1 MAKSRAYGL
10 ASLKKKPKR
19 FVTGGEI
26 IGIYDDLFGRRP
38 DDEGLAYW
46 SDALKGKTRAEAYA
60 MIGGAAKN
68 EDKSAVDD
76 AEVAEKAIKAA
87 YEEQLGRKADP
98 EGLAYYKAKV
108 LSGEGDINRIS
119 SELDRSTEGYNYDAE
134 RLVSSYRQNFG
145 RNPDQ
150 EGFQFWMG
158 EEDKASSGI
167 GALSDAFRSAASGTD
182 IAAAAAAPEGG
193 YTSMDLSALR
203 ADPYAGLYANE
214 NPYLFDLTPE
224 QKANLVN
231 VSQTQAGQYIQFTNP
246 VTGRPVI
253 SRANPD
259 GTFTSISG
267 DDVLQAANVRG
278 AMDLALNS
286 GALTQKKYDE
296 IQAKILNAPAG
307 TTMSW
312 DEIYSTLSAPQARVI
327 LNNMGIQIGE
337 DADPVK
343 ALAESSARNELVTNS
358 IIQNGLSAGTIPS
371 TRLIGQTAQAS
382 GQAYPFT
389 EEAMKTAVP
398 RNVFY
403 VDDTIRNVG
412 TRLGNVA
419 PVERASLTPEFFARP
434 ADTSTTTTTPTTP
447 ATQTPLPRLE
457 TYANRALL
465 GEDAPGFAPAVFGIP
480 GQVGQMYQD
489 VLGRAPDP
497 EGMAFWANY
506 VGRGVSPQEM
516 AAFRAA
522 AEPEIASIG
531 GRYTAENPYTGPVA
545 YLPPAAPAPYA
556 GVPAAPGRP
565 AENVSPE
572 YQGAQDVAAAIG
584 AARGVGKAEGGLAT
598 LAEQVQSAGRGD
610 DTMLVHMTPN
620 EVAGLQALAMQMGG
634 SGTVNPETGLPE
646 FGWLDKAWKNLL
658 KPVRKVARGLGP
670 IGSIIGAYFGGPIG
684 AAIVSG
690 LQNKEKTFDF
700 GRAATAAAAT
710 YIGGKIVSG
719 MGGMTGAPA
728 GGESLVSGAP
738 PVGGEVVGDVIGGSS
753 GVTITPIAPTGG
765 ELASAAPAAPIS
777 DISFPS
783 SSVPAGAP
791 PDLGSAMFDI
801 AKEGA
806 KAVGID
812 TPAKALF
819 AGTQAVSAIKGYQ
832 DQKNYEEDYAR
843 ALEDEEE
850 RQRRLREQ
858 AYATMRANPINFG
871 AEGGVM
877 VTDEPGEDL
886 AAGGL
891 KEGSFIV
898 PADVVAHLGNGSTD
912 AGLKALA
919 KKYGAKP
926 IKGPGD
932 GMSDSIPTH
941 IEGKQRA
948 RVADGEAIIEPMVTQ
963 KVGAK
968 NLYAMMDKVRKART
982 GTTKQGKEINPMRY
996 MPA

>member
-1 MAKSRAYGL
+1 MSKSSAYGL
-10 ASLKKKPKR
+10 ASLKKQPKR

-26 IGIYDDLFGRRP
+26 IGIYEDLFGRRP
-38 DDEGLAYW
+38 DDDGLKYW
-46 SDALKGKTRAEAYA
+46 TEALQGKTRAEAYA
-60 MIGGAAKN
+60 QIGGAAGGQDVK
-68 EDKSAVDD
+68 EVDSK
-76 AEVAEKAIKAA
+76 EIAEKAIKAA
-87 YEEQLGRKADP
+87 YEEQLGRKADDA
-98 EGLAYYKAKV
+98 GLKYYTDKV
-108 LSGEGDINRIS
+108 LAGEADINKIS
-119 SELDRSTEGYNYDAE
+119 ADLDRSTEGYNYDAE

-145 RNPDQ
+145 RDPDQ
-150 EGFQFWMG
+150 AGFQYWMG

-167 GALSDAFRSAASGTD
+167 GALSDAFRAAASGKD

-193 YTSMDLSALR
+193 YTSMDLEALR
-203 ADPYAGLYANE
+203 ADPYAGLYASE
-214 NPYLFDLTPE
+214 NPYLFDLSPE
-224 QKANLVN
+224 QRANLVN

-278 AMDLALNS
+278 AMNLALSS
-286 GALTQKKYDE
+286 GALTQAKYNE
-296 IQAKILNAPAG
+296 IESKILNAPAG
-307 TTMSW
+307 TTMPWS
-312 DEIYSTLSAPQARVI
+312 EIYSTLSAPQARVI

-337 DADPVK
+337 DADPVA
-343 ALAESSARNELVTNS
+343 ALAESSARNELVTQS
-358 IIQNGLSAGTIPS
+358 IIQNGLTLGTIPS
-371 TRLIGQTAQAS
+371 TRLIGQTAQAT

-389 EEAMKTAVP
+389 EEAMRAAVP
-398 RNVFY
+398 RNIFY
-403 VDDTIRNVG
+403 TQDTLNNLG
-412 TRLGNVA
+412 TRLGNA
-419 PVERASLTPEFFARP
+419 PPVTRQSLTPEFFGVTPGMTKKEADDILAIRP
-434 ADTSTTTTTPTTP
+434 SGP
-447 ATQTPLPRLE
+447 APLPTPFQ
-457 TYANRALL
+457 TYADRPLL
-465 GEDAPGFAPAVFGIP
+465 GGAAPGAPNILGI
-480 GQVGQMYQD
+480 
-489 VLGRAPDP
+489 
-497 EGMAFWANY
+497 
-506 VGRGVSPQEM
+506 
-516 AAFRAA
+516 
-522 AEPEIASIG
+522 
-531 GRYTAENPYTGPVA
+531 
-545 YLPPAAPAPYA
+545 AAPAPYA
-556 GVPAAPGRP
+556 GVPATPPRP
-565 AENVSPE
+565 ALNVSPAG
-572 YQGAQDVAAAIG
+572 QAAADVRATLEASQNYLDPRDFVPVDRFNPFTAVVPTTPGTTVITPTTPTTSTTPG
-584 AARGVGKAEGGLAT
+584 TTAGGRSNEPGSEYEGRQGGYVGMADGGIAGLA
-598 LAEQVQSAGRGD
+598 QKVQSAGRGD

-634 SGTVNPETGLPE
+634 SGTINPYTGLPE
-646 FGWLDKAWKNLL
+646 FGWLDKAWKNFL

-670 IGSIIGAYFGGPIG
+670 IGTIVGAYFGGPIG
-684 AAIVSG
+684 AALVAG

-719 MGGMTGAPA
+719 VGGMTGAE
-728 GGESLVSGAP
+728 GVTP
-738 PVGGEVVGDVIGGSS
+738 PVGGEVAGAAPPVSAP
-753 GVTITPIAPTGG
+753 PIGG
-765 ELASAAPAAPIS
+765 ELAGSAPAAPIS

-843 ALEDEEE
+843 ALAEEEE
-850 RQRRLREQ
+850 RRRLQREQ
-858 AYATMRANPINFG
+858 AYATMRQYPINFG

-941 IEGKQRA
+941 IEGRQRA

-982 GTTKQGKEINPMRY
+982 GTTKQGREINPMRY